1 MSSPSEEGFCSRR
14 SLPGG
19 NDIVYTSR
27 RGFSGGLGSYGLS
40 PSFELGLG
48 AGAEVL
54 GPGETLEQCPQ
65 PVSTAD
71 RDALR
76 NEIKG
81 WTSPYAG
88 AHYHENHPDVRAI
101 FNDVVNRLR
110 GLEQRPQLLRC
121 DKEGRDR
128 ARIWIKQLED
138 LRRRVEKRG
147 TMGPAGCTAATW
159 VHVTEPFQFTVFRGP
174 TYTVRPGSTRPDC
187 FKPGQGAAA
196 APGPVVSSAPPGSV
210 VVGGVTYPSSA
221 AAAAATTPA
230 PPTPGSSSTP
240 PEITPVTPAPT
251 TPTGGPLSLPS
262 FDLEG
267 TIAGVPTMYLVYG
280 AGALFAWRMLKGK

>member
-1 MSSPSEEGFCSRR
+1 
-14 SLPGG
+14 
-19 NDIVYTSR
+19 VYTSR

-40 PSFELGLG
+40 ANFERRLPLGGPGSGLA

-54 GPGETLEQCPQ
+54 GPGETLEECPQ
-65 PVSTAD
+65 PVSTAE
-71 RDALR
+71 RDSLL

-88 AHYHENHPDVRAI
+88 AHYHENHPDLKAI
-101 FNDVVNRLR
+101 FTDVVNRLR
-110 GLEQRPQLLRC
+110 GLEGRPKLLRC

-147 TMGPAGCTAATW
+147 TTGPAGCTATTW

-187 FKPGQGAAA
+187 FKSGQGAAP
-196 APGPVVSSAPPGSV
+196 APGPIVSSAPPGSV
-210 VVGGVTYPSSA
+210 VVGGVVYPSSA
-221 AAAAATTPA
+221 AAAAAQPPA
-230 PPTPGSSSTP
+230 PGSSSMP
-240 PEITPVTPAPT
+240 PEITSVTPAPT
-251 TPTGGPLSLPS
+251 TTAPTSDGFPSLLP
-262 FDLEG
+262 DLEG
-267 TIAGVPTMYLVYG
+267 SVAGIPTKYLVYG

>member
-1 MSSPSEEGFCSRR
+1 
-14 SLPGG
+14 
-19 NDIVYTSR
+19 VYTSR

-40 PSFELGLG
+40 PSFERRLHAGLG

-54 GPGETLEQCPQ
+54 GPGETLADCPQ

-88 AHYHENHPDVRAI
+88 PHWHENHPDLKAI

-121 DKEGRDR
+121 SQEARDR
-128 ARIWIKQLED
+128 AQKWIGQLED

-147 TMGPAGCTAATW
+147 TMGPAGCTATTW

-187 FKPGQGAAA
+187 FKPGQGAAP
-196 APGPVVSSAPPGSV
+196 APGPIVSSAPPGSV

-221 AAAAATTPA
+221 AAAAAQPPA
-230 PPTPGSSSTP
+230 PGSSSTP
-240 PEITPVTPAPT
+240 PEITSVTPAPT
-251 TPTGGPLSLPS
+251 TTAPTTSDGFPSLLP
-262 FDLEG
+262 DLEG
-267 TIAGVPTMYLVYG
+267 SVAGIPTKYLVYG